1 VTPDLGQA
9 SRARLGSDL
18 SGSVIENPQNIESTT
33 GQIEEVALSVELD
46 GDHSQDPPDS
56 GDNHSLGGAD
66 DEFVDNQSVIS
77 DDSDFR
83 DKLMDVFDVILSV
96 ESRLRAVE
104 MKPIKKPVTEQK
116 AEVDE
121 SHEQKTEVET
131 SKRSEKQ
138 SCVPRIKILDWYN
151 FKHKWN
157 DDKKYAIEVLK
168 GPAKYY
174 QDWSKDQQKY
184 EKSKK
189 IGNTPVRLQ
198 SDSDPEQDALLPQD
212 IPERIRI
219 ISSPLIAMIT
229 ELDPLGF
236 PLDLTPGIMLR
247 PYRRLA
253 RMEDDLMKHLSGL
266 EAKWGVAEKE
276 ELERKAETKS
286 NVTEGEHPTC
296 ESSEDGSDRITPRA
310 TPQSVCATEKPIQT
324 VANEPKDERPTE
336 SDPLTDSIEA
346 LRDLR
351 CLKQF
356 YEVYI
361 HPTVNRLRDRTARK
375 IRFADLWYLFP
386 HGEQVFVPAAHK
398 TEVSSMFTQSV
409 ESSTAYQSVY
419 RVYDHSGG
427 RAPLSLPRD
436 DEKDDFAPKTSSTS
450 RVDPFVLMCYHID
463 WTGKS
468 YSPVFHEIEIKA
480 FDNERDITSLEL
492 YPTGYHANF
501 KPVGEQLLKRG
512 RKFLKLTEPT
522 HLNYYGQTYVSH
534 PCGAPARRRYFRPE
548 TPLSATPFVDSEV
561 MVDFET
567 SSQEWRPDFGLH
579 ECRDFPRET
588 VEDYDLTV
596 YQDKEHSQVVVTYGE
611 SMFEDYDD
619 EKWLRE
625 QAREQDS
632 FLHDWDLYEGSH
644 RSEPIQSLSREE
656 DLILLPSRVMG
667 YSYRDRTFNAFNIE
681 RLQPITQK
689 SEGFAG
695 LELPKGHQKLVEA
708 LVREHFIKK
717 EAYEKHGIST
727 PGMDIVSGKG
737 KGLIMLLHGFPG
749 VGKTSTAEC
758 VAQSTGRPLFPITC
772 GDLGLEPGQ
781 VEESLTAK
789 FRLAAKWNCVMLID
803 EADIF
808 LARRDKLDLQRN
820 ALVSGRSLFQRCRT
834 LVTDLRKFSC
844 AFWNI
849 TRGSLSSL
857 PIGLVY
863 SMTLSNRAFMSVY
876 VTPH

>member
-1 VTPDLGQA
+1 VKADQDEAYST
-9 SRARLGSDL
+9 RLGSVL
-18 SGSVIENPQNIESTT
+18 PESAREYFEDIKMTT
-33 GQIEEVALSVELD
+33 DHTKDDSLSVNVGELHPQHPSD
-46 GDHSQDPPDS
+46 TQDIHPIVQADMEAFDS
-56 GDNHSLGGAD
+56 R
-66 DEFVDNQSVIS
+66 SVAS
-77 DDSDFR
+77 SDSDFR
-83 DKLMDVFDVILSV
+83 DKLMDVFEIILSV

-104 MKPIKKPVTEQK
+104 MKPKQRLISEQEADVTEK
-116 AEVDE
+116 
-121 SHEQKTEVET
+121 SEQKVEIDA
-131 SKRSEKQ
+131 SKQ
-138 SCVPRIKILDWYN
+138 SQRVPCVPRIEVFDWYN
-151 FKHKWN
+151 FKHKWT
-157 DDKKYAIEVLK
+157 DDKAFAIEVLK

-174 QDWSKDQQKY
+174 QDWTKEEQKY

-189 IGNTPVRLQ
+189 MGNTPVRSQ
-198 SDSDPEQDALLPQD
+198 SDSERDALPTQD

-219 ISSPLIAMIT
+219 VSSPLIALIT

-236 PLDLTPGIMLR
+236 TLDLTPGIMLR
-247 PYRRLA
+247 PFRRLA
-253 RMEDDLMKHLSGL
+253 RMEDDLMRYLSGL
-266 EAKWGVAEKE
+266 EAKWRVAEKLDL
-276 ELERKAETKS
+276 ELKAETSIDVNKS
-286 NVTEGEHPTC
+286 GHAVGD
-296 ESSEDGSDRITPRA
+296 SSGGDEDSIIANAGSILT
-310 TPQSVCATEKPIQT
+310 S
-324 VANEPKDERPTE
+324 ERSSQNGPLTT

-356 YEVYI
+356 YEVFI

-386 HGEQVFVPAAHK
+386 HGEEVFVPAAHK
-398 TEVSSMFTQSV
+398 TGVSSIFAQSV

-427 RAPLSLPRD
+427 RAPLSMPPRD
-436 DEKDDFAPKTSSTS
+436 DEKDGFITKPVSTS

-468 YSPVFHEIEIKA
+468 YSPVFYEIEIKP
-480 FDNERDITSLEL
+480 FDNEREITSLEVF
-492 YPTGYHANF
+492 PTGYHANF
-501 KPVGEQLLKRG
+501 ETVREQLLERG
-512 RKFLKLTEPT
+512 RKFVKLTEPT

-534 PCGAPARRRYFRPE
+534 PCGPRQRNRYYRPD

-561 MVDFET
+561 MIDFET
-567 SSQEWRPDFGLH
+567 SPQEMRPDFGLN
-579 ECRDFPRET
+579 ECHDFPRET
-588 VEDYDLTV
+588 IEEYDVTV
-596 YQDKEHSQVVVTYGE
+596 YKDKEHSHVDIVFAE
-611 SMFEDYDD
+611 SMFEDFED

-625 QAREQDS
+625 RVREQDS
-632 FLHDWDLYEGSH
+632 FLHEWDLYEGRH
-644 RSEPIQSLSREE
+644 RSEPIQSLSRDE

-681 RLQPITQK
+681 RLEPITQK

-695 LELPKGHQKLVEA
+695 LELPKGHQELVEA
-708 LVREHFIKK
+708 LVKEHFIKK

-727 PGMDIVSGKG
+727 PGMDIVAGKG

-820 ALVSGRSLFQRCRT
+820 ALVSG
-834 LVTDLRKFSC
+834 K
-844 AFWNI
+844 
-849 TRGSLSSL
+849 L
-857 PIGLVY
+857 PLQN
-863 SMTLSNRAFMSVY
+863 S
-876 VTPH
+876 